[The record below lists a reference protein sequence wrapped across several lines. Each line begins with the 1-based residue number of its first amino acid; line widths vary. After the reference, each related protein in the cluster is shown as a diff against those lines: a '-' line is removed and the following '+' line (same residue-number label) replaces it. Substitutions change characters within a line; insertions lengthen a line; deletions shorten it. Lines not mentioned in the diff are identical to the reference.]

1 MLLGYVFEVNAV
13 SLITGL
19 GIGGIALAWMLYKTA
34 NNKPQQVATALG
46 GLYKAAYKKFYIDEL
61 YLFITKKIVFNLIGR
76 PAAWIDRNIFDG
88 LMNGIAA
95 TTANR
100 SRSANFWFWSQ
111 IITMKAFFL
120 YASCTVLP
128 VVAADHLPPL
138 LPWQ

>member
-1 MLLGYVFEVNAV
+1 
-13 SLITGL
+13 
-19 GIGGIALAWMLYKTA
+19 MLYKTA

-95 TTANR
+95 STATISTLIKGVQSGKIQNYLLYFF
-100 SRSANFWFWSQ
+100 SGLAVFLIIFIYFW
-111 IITMKAFFL
+111 K
-120 YASCTVLP
+120 P
-128 VVAADHLPPL
+128 
-138 LPWQ
+138 